1 MCSLKIHD
9 NVPLSRVSIE
19 CEHVVFTLAKLDQS
33 TKYMLKF
40 EKEMLAKL
48 ENSKFRLEQ
57 QITRTTSTLFWCLT
71 SYKLTHF
78 LVFVVAKIWFFRRE
92 EKYLFWTTLAFAQSE
107 ICLKL
112 LVKTLEPSQLT
123 PSRYLLALIRLISQF
138 SQENTCVRASF

>member
-40 EKEMLAKL
+40 EKDMLAKL

-92 EKYLFWTTLAFAQSE
+92 EKYLFWTTPAFAQSE

-123 PSRYLLALIRLISQF
+123 PSRYLLALIRLISQV
-138 SQENTCVRASF
+138 SQENTCVRASV

>member
-40 EKEMLAKL
+40 EKKMLAKR

-57 QITRTTSTLFWCLT
+57 QSTRTTSTLFWCST

-138 SQENTCVRASF
+138 SQESTCVRASF

>member
-1 MCSLKIHD
+1 MCSLKIHG

-40 EKEMLAKL
+40 EKKMLAKR

-57 QITRTTSTLFWCLT
+57 QSTRTTSTLFWCST

-92 EKYLFWTTLAFAQSE
+92 EKYLFWTTPAFAQSE

-123 PSRYLLALIRLISQF
+123 PSRYLLALIRLISQV
-138 SQENTCVRASF
+138 SQENTCVRASV